1 VTLEA
6 AISTLETQTRQPGEF
21 KKLCEATL
29 QTPEGQRLLAML
41 CTAANPVNQTFCADA
56 RLAAHL
62 AGNREVVALLWR
74 YGAASNSVP
83 GIQPEPK
90 P

>member
-1 VTLEA
+1 MILEA
-6 AISTLETQTRQPGEF
+6 AITTLEAQTRQPGEF
-21 KKLCEATL
+21 KRLCEAAL

-41 CTAANPVNQTFCADA
+41 CSVANPVNQTFCADA

-74 YGAASNSVP
+74 HGAASNSVP